1 MNYLQDILAELLR
14 TKISWYFFWG
24 DFSKVEVSLGFLW
37 GSSGV
42 PGPGLWRLFWECLG
56 ECFVANICDKS
67 FYFWYTFINL
77 TVANLHCNQNSN
89 WWLLDKILQNRDS
102 KKLQLTWTCQLSL
115 AKSHLSPFSSVLVL
129 SSRKNNLFFSY
140 RKWCH
145 DRRNKFDDLL
155 DLFHPLKPREDFP
168 FSFSIMHITH
178 LIAQGHTVTG
188 CLIS

>member
-1 MNYLQDILAELLR
+1 MSFGSKNYSSLSQNQYRHLSHMNCFQDMFGVFRILESGKNR
-14 TKISWYFFWG
+14 FYRWKKIQIIEFWTIVC
-24 DFSKVEVSLGFLW
+24 KTRV
-37 GSSGV
+37 
-42 PGPGLWRLFWECLG
+42 
-56 ECFVANICDKS
+56 
-67 FYFWYTFINL
+67 
-77 TVANLHCNQNSN
+77 
-89 WWLLDKILQNRDS
+89 
-102 KKLQLTWTCQLSL
+102 KKPRLTWTCQLSL

-155 DLFHPLKPREDFP
+155 DLFHPLKPGEDFP